1 MSPIA
6 ALSLPDPD
14 PNAAAQSRRLC
25 ARIADEIHL
34 AGGWI
39 PFARYMELALYAPSL
54 GYYSG
59 GTEKFGGAGDFV
71 TAPELSPLF
80 ADTLAA
86 QVTQIMARSAGQ
98 IIEAGPGTGALA
110 AEMLLELERRGAL
123 PEHYMLLE
131 LSAELR
137 ARQRATIEQRAP
149 KLAACVSWLERLPQ
163 HFSGTVIA
171 NEVLDAMPTHLVA
184 WREDGIFE
192 RGLAAQGEYGFRWQ
206 ERPATGALLEA
217 AGTIPVTPPYLS
229 EIGLAARAWVG
240 SWGEILQQ
248 GALLLVDYGFP
259 VRELYHP
266 QRSRGTLMCHY
277 RHHAHDDPL
286 YLPGLNDITAHVDF
300 TAMAET
306 GVDRGL
312 SLYGYTSQAQ
322 FLFNCG
328 ITEVLAR
335 IAPEDMTNYPR
346 QASAAHKLLSPS
358 EMGELFKVMALG
370 KGIETPLIG
379 FGRGERSHRL

>member
-1 MSPIA
+1 M
-6 ALSLPDPD
+6 SLPDPD

-25 ARIADEIHL
+25 ARIADEIRL

-39 PFARYMELALYAPSL
+39 PFARYMELVLYAPSL

-59 GTEKFGGAGDFV
+59 GAAKFGGAGDFV

-86 QVTQIMARSAGQ
+86 QVAQIMATSAGQ

-123 PEHYMLLE
+123 PERYMLLE

-137 ARQRATIEQRAP
+137 SRQRATIEQRAP
-149 KLAACVSWLERLPQ
+149 KLATRVSWLDRLPQ
-163 HFSGTVIA
+163 HFSGAVIA

-184 WREDGIFE
+184 WGEDGIFE
-192 RGLAAQGEYGFRWQ
+192 RGLTTERQDRFRW
-206 ERPATGALLEA
+206 EDRPATGALLEA
-217 AGTIPVTPPYLS
+217 ARTTPVTPPYLS

-240 SWGEILQQ
+240 SWGEILDQ
-248 GALLLVDYGFP
+248 GILLLVDYGFP
-259 VRELYHP
+259 ARELYHP
-266 QRSRGTLMCHY
+266 QRSGGTLMCHY

-300 TAMAET
+300 TAVAEA
-306 GVDRGL
+306 GADRTL
-312 SLYGYTSQAQ
+312 DLYGYTSQAQ
-322 FLFNCG
+322 FLLNCG

-335 IAPEDMTNYPR
+335 ICPEDSDGLPAASVR
-346 QASAAHKLLSPS
+346 RPQAPQPVRDGRTVQGH
-358 EMGELFKVMALG
+358 
-370 KGIETPLIG
+370 GIG
-379 FGRGERSHRL
+379 QGHRGAPDRF

>member
-1 MSPIA
+1 M
-6 ALSLPDPD
+6 SLPAPD
-14 PNAAAQSRRLC
+14 PHAAAQSRRLC
-25 ARIADEIHL
+25 ARIADEIRL

-39 PFARYMELALYAPSL
+39 PFARYMELALYAPAL

-59 GTEKFGGAGDFV
+59 GMEKFGGAGDFV
-71 TAPELSPLF
+71 TAPELSSLY

-86 QVTQIMARSAGQ
+86 QVDQIMAVSKRQ

-123 PEHYMLLE
+123 PERYMLLE

-137 ARQRATIEQRAP
+137 SRQRATIEQRAP
-149 KLAACVSWLERLPQ
+149 ELATRVSWLDRLPQ
-163 HFSGTVIA
+163 HFSGAVIA
-171 NEVLDAMPTHLVA
+171 NEVLDALPTHLVA
-184 WREDGIFE
+184 WRGEGIFE
-192 RGLAAQGEYGFRWQ
+192 RGLAADGEHGFRW
-206 ERPATGALLEA
+206 EDRPATGTLLEA
-217 AGTIPVTPPYLS
+217 VRTIPVTPPYQS

-240 SWGEILQQ
+240 SWGEILKR

-259 VRELYHP
+259 ARELYHS

-300 TAMAET
+300 TAMAEA

-328 ITEVLAR
+328 VTDVLAR
-335 IAPEDMTNYPR
+335 ISPEDMTAYPQ

-379 FGRGERSHRL
+379 FGSGDRSHRL

>member
-1 MSPIA
+1 M
-6 ALSLPDPD
+6 SLPDPD
-14 PNAAAQSRRLC
+14 SNAAAQSGRLC
-25 ARIADEIHL
+25 ARIADEIRL

-39 PFARYMELALYAPSL
+39 SFARYMELVLYAPSL

-59 GTEKFGGAGDFV
+59 GAAKFGGAGDFV

-86 QVTQIMARSAGQ
+86 QMVQIMARSAGQ

-110 AEMLLELERRGAL
+110 AEMLLELDRRGAL
-123 PEHYMLLE
+123 PERYMLLE

-137 ARQRATIEQRAP
+137 SRQRTTIEQRAP
-149 KLAACVSWLERLPQ
+149 KLAERVSWLDRLPQ
-163 HFSGTVIA
+163 HFSGAVIA

-184 WREDGIFE
+184 WGEDGIFE
-192 RGLAAQGEYGFRWQ
+192 RGLATERQNRLRW
-206 ERPATGALLEA
+206 EDRPATGALLEA
-217 AGTIPVTPPYLS
+217 ARTIPVTPPYLS

-240 SWGEILQQ
+240 SWGEILDQ
-248 GALLLVDYGFP
+248 GILLLLDYGFP
-259 VRELYHP
+259 ARELYHP
-266 QRSRGTLMCHY
+266 QRSGGTLMCHY

-300 TAMAET
+300 TAMAES
-306 GVDRGL
+306 GADRTL
-312 SLYGYTSQAQ
+312 NLYGYTSQAQ
-322 FLFNCG
+322 FLLNCG

-335 IAPEDMTNYPR
+335 FSPEDMTNYPR

-379 FGRGERSHRL
+379 FGRGDRSHRL